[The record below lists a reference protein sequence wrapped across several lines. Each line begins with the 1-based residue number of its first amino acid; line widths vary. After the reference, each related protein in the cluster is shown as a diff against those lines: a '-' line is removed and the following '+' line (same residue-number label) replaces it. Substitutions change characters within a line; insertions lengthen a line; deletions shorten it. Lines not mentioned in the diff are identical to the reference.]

1 MWYVARETERGS
13 PNHPLPSGSGDQDPF
28 LPGFSATPAVKGWLG
43 LSIET
48 TPWVLVMDRMAE
60 MLCVGGMG
68 GPRCMK
74 RAFSKK
80 EQEGQP
86 GLGVGLQR
94 KGRCCSQQ
102 TTSTARVW
110 FL

>member
-1 MWYVARETERGS
+1 MARETERGS